1 MFRTRNG
8 DIRLSYVFCLFFV
21 NIIFLFTFLKTW
33 LSVMLIG
40 SSHFRKLTLIE
51 IIKH

>member
-21 NIIFLFTFLKTW
+21 NIIFLFTFLEDLVICHVNWILSLQKTD
-33 LSVMLIG
+33 
-40 SSHFRKLTLIE
+40 FN
-51 IIKH
+51 